1 MQQPPFLQNQVVV
14 LLQVQSIENKT
25 ALPAF
30 TYKANTWLLSVRR
43 KCNFFLSRSGFNI
56 RYFSD
61 LEKNSW
67 SLPSTELSTKSP
79 IGKKLDIRS
88 VLEKV
93 RISSDMQLIE
103 ENKSIKEWNGFSSNL
118 EDT

>member
-30 TYKANTWLLSVRR
+30 TYKANTWLLSVSR

-67 SLPSTELSTKSP
+67 SLPSTEYKISNWKETRYTKCTRES
-79 IGKKLDIRS
+79 
-88 VLEKV
+88 
-93 RISSDMQLIE
+93 
-103 ENKSIKEWNGFSSNL
+103 ENF
-118 EDT
+118 